1 VDDNKHN
8 DQFNASWQL
17 PDENNT
23 ADQDEDRSSA
33 ADLIRKKVE
42 AAYTHE
48 PDAEDEAEDLEDLGK
63 KYHHSKHQE
72 FIYNLTNSGRP
83 LHEVQIAWHEYYAG
97 LPDDE
102 KHQVWQEFYAAHAEA
117 AHHPAMT
124 HAEPAPQPHHE
135 VLERPAHSPR
145 KTKTAQRLT
154 QAKNRVKQHPVVK
167 KSTANQA
174 LHSLLFGLGIG
185 SIVILVFMFSF
196 FNERIIAPF
205 IQPSRTVSNIPIIAG
220 SGSVGPDP
228 EVIIPKINVE
238 IPVVYDTAATND
250 TVIQKDL
257 EQGVVHYAGTANPG
271 QNGNLV
277 IVGHSSNN
285 IFNPGK
291 YKFAFVLLH
300 QLQPGDTFYLLK
312 DGKRYTYQIYK
323 RQVVSPDDVSVLG
336 TMDKPATATLI
347 TCDPPGTSNNRLVV
361 TGEQIDPSPDNNTAA
376 ANQSKVTTSA
386 TIIPGNSPSLWS
398 RLTHWFTE

>member
-1 VDDNKHN
+1 MDDDNRKQSG
-8 DQFNASWQL
+8 QFDASWQL
-17 PDENNT
+17 PDD
-23 ADQDEDRSSA
+23 DQDRNSA
-33 ADLIRKKVE
+33 AELIRKRVE

-48 PDAEDEAEDLEDLGK
+48 PDAEDETEDLEGLGK
-63 KYHHSKHQE
+63 RYPRSKHQE

-83 LHEVQIAWHEYYAG
+83 LHEVQAAWHEYYAG
-97 LPDDE
+97 LPDSQ
-102 KHQVWQEFYAAHAEA
+102 KHEVWQEFYAAHAQA

-124 HAEPAPQPHHE
+124 HEEAAPQPNHE
-135 VLERPAHSPR
+135 VLEHPVRPPR
-145 KTKTAQRLT
+145 KTKAAERLSE
-154 QAKNRVKQHPVVK
+154 AKKRVKQHPAIK
-167 KSTANQA
+167 KSAANQT
-174 LHSLLFGLGIG
+174 LHSLLFGLGTG
-185 SIVILVFMFSF
+185 SIVILIFMFSF

-205 IQPSRTVSNIPIIAG
+205 IQPSRNISNIPIIAG
-220 SGSVGPDP
+220 KGGVGPNP

-271 QNGNLV
+271 QDGNLV

-312 DGKRYTYQIYK
+312 DGKRYTYQVYK
-323 RQVVSPDDVSVLG
+323 RQVVAPNDVSVLG

-361 TGEQIDPSPDNNTAA
+361 TGEQIDPSPDSNAA
-376 ANQSKVTTSA
+376 AADQTHVASSA